1 MSALDIRVDPTA
13 FGFDP
18 ERLERI
24 SPHFDA
30 YVNDGRLPGWLATV
44 ARGGELVWKGS
55 GGYRDREQGL
65 AVTDETLW
73 RIYSMTKP
81 LTCVLAMM
89 LYEEGRFD
97 LNDPIARWI
106 PSFDEVRVFVGGTSV
121 KPVTEAV
128 TEPLRVHHLLSH
140 TSGLTYGFQ
149 YVHPVD
155 AIYRAKGY
163 DFGYAKGADLAQAV
177 DDWASAPLLFQP
189 GRRWNYS
196 VSTDVLGRLIELWS
210 GQRLDAVMK
219 ERLTGPLAMNDTR
232 WWCAPEEAEQL
243 AMLYAPSR
251 DGCYPLADLANAVL
265 HERKIF
271 DGGGGLLST
280 AHDYHRFTSMLLGGG
295 ELDGVRVL
303 SQRTLDLMTRNHLP
317 DNQDLQHFATG
328 SFAETD
334 YAGVGFGLGFSVVI
348 DQAANKSLAS
358 EGTFAWGG
366 AASTA
371 FWVDPAE
378 DLTVMFFTQLLPSS
392 TYPIRRDLQRLVYQA
407 LVD

>member
-1 MSALDIRVDPTA
+1 MSDLTINVDPWA
-13 FGFDP
+13 YGLDP
-18 ERLERI
+18 ERLARI
-24 SPHFDA
+24 APHFDA
-30 YVNDGRLPGWLATV
+30 YVNDGRLAGWLATV
-44 ARGGELVWKGS
+44 ARSGELVWKGS
-55 GGYRDREQGL
+55 GGYRDREREL
-65 AVTDETLW
+65 PVTDDTIW

-81 LTCVLAMM
+81 ITCVAAMM
-89 LYEEGRFD
+89 LYEEGLFD
-97 LNDPIARWI
+97 LNDPVAKWI
-106 PSFDEVRVFVGGTSV
+106 PSFNETRVFVGGTSV
-121 KPVTEAV
+121 KPVTEPI

-140 TSGLTYGFQ
+140 TGGLTYGFQ

-189 GRRWNYS
+189 GSHWNYS
-196 VSTDVLGRLIELWS
+196 VSIDVLGRLIELWS
-210 GQRLDAVMK
+210 GQRLDDFFR
-219 ERLTGPLAMNDTR
+219 ERVTGPLGMTDTN
-232 WWCAPEEAEQL
+232 WWCPHDDVERL

-251 DGCYPLADLANAVL
+251 DGVYPLTDLANAVL
-265 HERKIF
+265 HERRIL

-295 ELDGVRVL
+295 ALDGARLL

-317 DNQDLQHFATG
+317 ANQDLRDFATG

-371 FWVDPAE
+371 FWVDPVE
-378 DLTVMFFTQLLPSS
+378 DLTVTFFTQLLPSS
-392 TYPIRRDLQRLVYQA
+392 TFPIRRDLQRLVYQA

>member
-1 MSALDIRVDPTA
+1 MSDLVIGVDPRA
-13 FGFDP
+13 YGFDP
-18 ERLERI
+18 ERLARVA
-24 SPHFDA
+24 PHFDA
-30 YVNDGRLPGWLATV
+30 YVNDGRLAGWLATV
-44 ARGGELVWKGS
+44 ARGGDLVWKGS
-55 GGYRDREQGL
+55 GGYRDREREL
-65 AVTDETLW
+65 PVIDDTIW

-81 LTCVLAMM
+81 ITCVAAMM
-89 LYEEGRFD
+89 LYEEGLFD
-97 LNDPIARWI
+97 LNDPVAKWI
-106 PSFDEVRVFVGGTSV
+106 PSFNETRVFVGGTSV
-121 KPVTEAV
+121 KPITEPI

-189 GRRWNYS
+189 GSHWNYS
-196 VSTDVLGRLIELWS
+196 VSIDVLGRLIELWS
-210 GQRLDAVMK
+210 GQRLDDFFR
-219 ERLTGPLAMNDTR
+219 ERVTGPLGMTDTN
-232 WWCAPEEAEQL
+232 WWCPPEDAERL

-251 DGCYPLADLANAVL
+251 DGAYPLTDLANAVL
-265 HERKIF
+265 HERRIL

-295 ELDGVRVL
+295 ALDGVRLL

-317 DNQDLQHFATG
+317 DNQDLRDFATG

-371 FWVDPAE
+371 FWVDPVE

-392 TYPIRRDLQRLVYQA
+392 TFPIRRDLQRLVYQA
-407 LVD
+407 LVE